1 MVDSPFVEC
10 CGRDCQDIS
19 LFPHEMIMPMAVQP
33 RFQVMFV
40 QVNLLVIVDTEN
52 KLVPGSQQVMVKDDD
67 RFSCRYLRQVILLT
81 SGIRLLL
88 YSRLIDLLL
97 PLV

>member
-40 QVNLLVIVDTEN
+40 QVNLLVIVNTEN

-67 RFSCRYLRQVILLT
+67 RFSCRYLRQVIL
-81 SGIRLLL
+81 
-88 YSRLIDLLL
+88 
-97 PLV
+97 